1 MAAKKVNSRKL
12 KTWSELK
19 KERFK
24 RDPVEAI
31 EYLNASFEQNSDMPE
46 AIAEAIRVVSESLG
60 LSPEQIAKKANMAP
74 STIHKALGRSGN
86 PTLGTLTAVLKTMGL
101 KITVKKAS

>member
-1 MAAKKVNSRKL
+1 MAARKPSPKKM

-19 KERFK
+19 KEGFK
-24 RDPVEAI
+24 RDPEEAI
-31 EYLNASFEQNSDMPE
+31 DYLNASFEQNSDMPE
-46 AIAEAIRVVSESLG
+46 VIAEAIRVVSESLG

-74 STIHKALGRSGN
+74 STIHKALGKSGN

-101 KITVKKAS
+101 KITVRKAS